1 LPPDVVAFS
10 EIDCLTMAE
19 SSLPSPEAFLVDYV
33 RRLERR
39 RQGVSALHCH
49 ISKLQAF
56 NRRDHHVR
64 TANAAFEDLVP
75 VVTGRL
81 FTLSNQDIIFIFDAE
96 GIDEVNAALFRLKF
110 LFNDDP
116 LIADGVDSNGDP
128 ATFTDLYDVDK
139 QYKEFLHLTQ
149 MLVRSNATRPRV
161 VSKAA
166 ERHNDHPDGEDEGV
180 PLTPKI
186 LSRIDEALRRA
197 DLSNLMRR
205 QAICA
210 VVGGAQPTPVFHELF
225 ISIRDLQHTLLP
237 DVDVLANRWLFQH
250 LTEILDRRMLA
261 LLSRTN
267 DTSVSGSVSINLNV
281 STLLSPDFLTFDSN
295 VKAGQRGTIVLE
307 LQKIDIFADLG
318 AFFFARDF
326 CRDRGYRICIDG
338 ISHLSLPYINRNKLG
353 VDTIK
358 MMWSPEMQGLD
369 EERTEEIRKAVMQ
382 SGDTRVIMC
391 RCDDKA
397 AIDFGH
403 SVNITMFQGRYVEQ
417 LMNEYARTKK

>member
-1 LPPDVVAFS
+1 MSDN
-10 EIDCLTMAE
+10 
-19 SSLPSPEAFLVDYV
+19 SLPSPEAFLVDYV

-39 RQGVSALHCH
+39 RQGVGAVHVH
-49 ISKLQAF
+49 ISKLQSY
-56 NRRDHHVR
+56 NRREHHIR
-64 TANAAFEDLVP
+64 TCLTAFEELVP
-75 VVTGRL
+75 MVVGRL
-81 FTLSNQDIIFIFDAE
+81 FVLTNQDIIFIFE
-96 GIDEVNAALFRLKF
+96 QKYVDEVNAALFRLKF

-116 LIADGVDSNGDP
+116 LLADGVDSDGAP
-128 ATFTDLYDVDK
+128 ASFTDFFDVDK
-139 QYKEFLHLTQ
+139 QYKDFLHLTQ
-149 MLVRSNATRPRV
+149 RLVRSNATREKT
-161 VSKAA
+161 VSQAA
-166 ERHNDHPDGEDEGV
+166 RRHNDAPDSNEDGA

-186 LSRIDEALRRA
+186 LGRIDEALRRA

-237 DVDVLANRWLFQH
+237 DINVTSNRWLFQH

-281 STLLSPDFLTFDSN
+281 STLLSPEFLTFDSN

-318 AFFFARDF
+318 QFFFARDF
-326 CRDRGYRICIDG
+326 CRDRGYRISIDG

-353 VDTIK
+353 LDTIK
-358 MMWSPEMQGLD
+358 MMWSPEMKDLPD
-369 EERTEEIRKAVMQ
+369 EKVDEIREAIKVA
-382 SGDTRVIMC
+382 GDTRVIMC
-391 RCDDKA
+391 RCDDQS

-403 SVNITMFQGRYVEQ
+403 SVNITMFQGRYVEH
-417 LMNEYARTKK
+417 LLNEYARAKK

>member
-1 LPPDVVAFS
+1 MS
-10 EIDCLTMAE
+10 EST
-19 SSLPSPEAFLVDYV
+19 LPSPEAFLVDYV

-39 RQGVSALHCH
+39 TQGVGAIHVN
-49 ISKLQAF
+49 ISRLEAF

-64 TANAAFEDLVP
+64 TAVAAFEELVP

-81 FTLSNQDIIFIFDAE
+81 FTLSNQDIIFIFDASL
-96 GIDEVNAALFRLKF
+96 IDEVNSAIFRLKF

-116 LIADGVDSNGDP
+116 LISGGIKSEDGETTLG
-128 ATFTDLYDVDK
+128 FTEYFDLEQ
-139 QYKEFLHLTQ
+139 QYKDFLHLAQT
-149 MLVRSNATRPRV
+149 MVRTNSVRTRL
-161 VSKAA
+161 SSQAA
-166 ERHNDHPDGEDEGV
+166 ARHNDDPAQEEQGI

-186 LSRIDEALRRA
+186 LGRIDESLRRA
-197 DLSNLMRR
+197 DLSNMMRR

-210 VVGGAQPTPVFHELF
+210 VVGDAQPTPVFHELF

-237 DVDVLANRWLFQH
+237 DVDVLSNRWLFQH

-281 STLLSPDFLTFDSN
+281 STVLSPDFLTFDSN

-307 LQKIDIFADLG
+307 LQKIDVFADLG

-338 ISHLSLPYINRNKLG
+338 ISHLSLPYIDRTKLG
-353 VDTIK
+353 IDMIK
-358 MMWSPEMQGLD
+358 MMWAPEMESLP
-369 EERTEEIRKAVMQ
+369 EEALADIRRSVAE
-382 SGDTRVIMC
+382 SGETRVIMC
-391 RCDDKA
+391 RCDDER
-397 AIDFGH
+397 AIKFGH

-417 LMNEYARTKK
+417 LLSETARTKK

>member
-1 LPPDVVAFS
+1 MSDNA
-10 EIDCLTMAE
+10 
-19 SSLPSPEAFLVDYV
+19 LPSPEAFLVDYV

-39 RQGVSALHCH
+39 RQGVGAVHVH
-49 ISKLQAF
+49 ISKLQNY
-56 NRRDHHVR
+56 NRREHHIR
-64 TANAAFEDLVP
+64 TCLTAFEELVP

-81 FTLSNQDIIFIFDAE
+81 FVLTNQDIIFIFE
-96 GIDEVNAALFRLKF
+96 QKYVDEVNAALFRLKF

-116 LIADGVDSNGDP
+116 LLADSVAPDGAP
-128 ATFTDLYDVDK
+128 ASFTDFFDVDK
-139 QYKEFLHLTQ
+139 EYKDFLHLTQ
-149 MLVRSNATRPRV
+149 RLVRSNATRDKA
-161 VSKAA
+161 VSEAA
-166 ERHNDHPDGEDEGV
+166 KRHNDAPDQNQDGA

-237 DVDVLANRWLFQH
+237 DINVTSNRWLFQH
-250 LTEILDRRMLA
+250 LTEILDRRMLS

-281 STLLSPDFLTFDSN
+281 STLLSPEFLTFDSN

-318 AFFFARDF
+318 QFFFARDF
-326 CRDRGYRICIDG
+326 CRDRGYRISIDG

-353 VDTIK
+353 LDTIK
-358 MMWSPEMQGLD
+358 MMWSPEMKDLPD
-369 EERTEEIRKAVMQ
+369 EKVDEIREAIKVA
-382 SGDTRVIMC
+382 GDTRVIMC
-391 RCDDKA
+391 RCDDQS

-403 SVNITMFQGRYVEQ
+403 SVNITMFQGRYVEH
-417 LMNEYARTKK
+417 LLNEYARAKK